1 MPPGRLPSA
10 ALVLN
15 SSVSM
20 ASPIASPKT
29 CRTIVSKFEDC
40 DISRVKG
47 VTLPS
52 LCGVKRIA
60 LSKIHRAGRN
70 RRTLGDKR
78 PYIGRGGDIGR
89 NDC

>member
-1 MPPGRLPSA
+1 
-10 ALVLN
+10 
-15 SSVSM
+15 M

-60 LSKIHRAGRN
+60 LSRFIERAG
-70 RRTLGDKR
+70 
-78 PYIGRGGDIGR
+78 IGAPSAT
-89 NDC
+89 NDPASVAEVI